1 MQASY
6 QDIEGD
12 PTTLRIPL
20 SNMMKTGLIS
30 LALWSAIIWTAWTLL
45 S

>member
-12 PTTLRIPL
+12 PTTLRIPF
-20 SNMMKTGLIS
+20 SNLVKTGLIS
-30 LALWSAIIWTAWTLL
+30 VALWSAIIWTMWTLVH
-45 S
+45 